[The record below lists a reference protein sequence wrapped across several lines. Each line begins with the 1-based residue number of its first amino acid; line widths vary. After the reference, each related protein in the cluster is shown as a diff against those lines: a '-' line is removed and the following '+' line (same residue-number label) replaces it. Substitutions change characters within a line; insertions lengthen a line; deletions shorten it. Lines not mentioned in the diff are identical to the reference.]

1 MEKERASVLS
11 SRITVVPD
19 TKSNQFQVGDLFHL
33 LCYLMPQFDITDN
46 CECGRGISNL

>member
-1 MEKERASVLS
+1 MLS

-19 TKSNQFQVGDLFHL
+19 TKSNQFQVGNLFHL

-46 CECGRGISNL
+46 CVSVGGEFLTFNI